1 MPEPDKSLGRKILS
15 FFVKEEDAGTATGTP
30 PAASSAPATPR
41 PSAAT
46 PVASSPNPS
55 PASAPGGSGANS
67 TGTVDPKFAEHFAN
81 VLAQNN
87 PPGPDYFEFRE
98 TLRSL
103 SNLGLSEDKQF
114 QAAWA
119 SFKALAGPTFAGASD
134 ATLLT
139 NTANGYIAALNKD
152 RDGFG
157 KSVDTALAERVG
169 GLQNEQK
176 RLQTENDSLAKQLV
190 EIQKQ
195 IDANT
200 NRLTAIT
207 GEITDQSAK
216 ITQNR
221 QNYEST
227 FAHFTDQIK
236 DDISKM
242 AQYLK

>member
-1 MPEPDKSLGRKILS
+1 MPEPDKSLGRKILG
-15 FFVKEEDAGTATGTP
+15 FFVKEEEPAVATGTP
-30 PAASSAPATPR
+30 PAPAPATPR
-41 PSAAT
+41 PSP
-46 PVASSPNPS
+46 PVTDSPTIP
-55 PASAPGGSGANS
+55 SAPAADGATIGT
-67 TGTVDPKFAEHFAN
+67 TGAIDPKFAEHFAN

-103 SNLGLSEDKQF
+103 SNLGLPEDKQF

-119 SFKALAGPTFAGASD
+119 SFKALGGGSD
-134 ATLLT
+134 PNILN
-139 NTANGYIAALNKD
+139 NTANGYISALNKD
-152 RDGFG
+152 RDGFS
-157 KSVDTALAERVG
+157 KSVENALAERVG
-169 GLQNEQK
+169 GLQNEEK
-176 RLQTENDSLAKQLV
+176 RLQTENNALANQLV

-207 GEITDQSAK
+207 GEISEQSAK

-221 QNYEST
+221 QNYDTT
-227 FAHFTDQIK
+227 FAHFVNQIK
-236 DDISKM
+236 DDIAKM

>member
-1 MPEPDKSLGRKILS
+1 MPEPDKSIGRKILS
-15 FFVKEEDAGTATGTP
+15 FFVKEEDVSGSVSTGTP
-30 PAASSAPATPR
+30 PVGSSAPATPR
-41 PSAAT
+41 PSVNA
-46 PVASSPNPS
+46 PVTGSSN
-55 PASAPGGSGANS
+55 AVSAPQPVVPAGN
-67 TGTVDPKFAEHFAN
+67 VDPKFAEHFAS

-103 SNLGLSEDKQF
+103 STLGLPEDKQY

-119 SFKALAGPTFAGASD
+119 SFKALGGSTDAGMLS
-134 ATLLT
+134 

-152 RDGFG
+152 RDGFA
-157 KSVDTALAERVG
+157 KSVEAALAERVG

-176 RLQTENDSLAKQLV
+176 RLETENDTLAKQLV

-200 NRLTAIT
+200 NRLTAIH
-207 GEITDQSAK
+207 GEINDQSAK

-227 FAHFTDQIK
+227 FAHFTNQIK

-242 AQYLK
+242 TQYLK

>member
-1 MPEPDKSLGRKILS
+1 MPEPDKSIGRKILS
-15 FFVKEEDAGTATGTP
+15 FFVKDEEPGTATGTP
-30 PAASSAPATPR
+30 PASTSAPAAPR
-41 PSAAT
+41 PSAT
-46 PVASSPNPS
+46 VPASSGSNPAPVT
-55 PASAPGGSGANS
+55 PAGES
-67 TGTVDPKFAEHFAN
+67 TGAATGAIDPKFAEHLAN

-103 SNLGLSEDKQF
+103 GNLGLSEEKQF

-119 SFKALAGPTFAGASD
+119 SFKALGGSADT
-134 ATLLT
+134 TLLT
-139 NTANGYIAALNKD
+139 NTANGYIDALNKD
-152 RDGFG
+152 RNGFT
-157 KSVDTALAERVG
+157 KSVETALAERVG

-176 RLQTENDSLAKQLV
+176 RLQTDNESLAKQLV
-190 EIQKQ
+190 DIQKQ

-216 ITQNR
+216 ITQNQ

-227 FAHFTDQIK
+227 FAHFVDQIK
-236 DDISKM
+236 SDI
-242 AQYLK
+242 ARVARYLN

>member
-15 FFVKEEDAGTATGTP
+15 FFVKEEDQSGTVSTGTP
-30 PAASSAPATPR
+30 PASPAQGAPR
-41 PSAAT
+41 PSASIPAAGPSNTLPAT
-46 PVASSPNPS
+46 PSTV
-55 PASAPGGSGANS
+55 S
-67 TGTVDPKFAEHFAN
+67 TGAVDSKFAEHFAS

-103 SNLGLSEDKQF
+103 ASLGLPEDKQF

-119 SFKALAGPTFAGASD
+119 SFKALGGPSD
-134 ATLLT
+134 VTALT
-139 NTANGYIAALNKD
+139 NTGNGYIAALNKD
-152 RDGFG
+152 RDGFA
-157 KSVDTALAERVG
+157 KSVEAALAERVG

-200 NRLTAIT
+200 NRLTAIN
-207 GEITDQSAK
+207 GEITEQSGK
-216 ITQNR
+216 ISQNR
-221 QNYEST
+221 QNYETT
-227 FAHFTDQIK
+227 FAHFTNQIK
-236 DDISKM
+236 DDIARM
-242 AQYLK
+242 TQYLK

>member
-15 FFVKEEDAGTATGTP
+15 FFVKEEETGTVSTGTP
-30 PAASSAPATPR
+30 PVASAAAGPR
-41 PSAAT
+41 PPGNPVDSGTATAT
-46 PVASSPNPS
+46 PVAPP
-55 PASAPGGSGANS
+55 SAPLPATPGA
-67 TGTVDPKFAEHFAN
+67 VDSKFAEHFAN

-103 SNLGLSEDKQF
+103 STLGLPEDKQF

-119 SFKALAGPTFAGASD
+119 SFKALGGPADSSV
-134 ATLLT
+134 LT
-139 NTANGYIAALNKD
+139 NTANQYIAVLNKD
-152 RDGFG
+152 RDAFG
-157 KSVDTALAERVG
+157 KSVEAALAERVG

-176 RLQTENDSLAKQLV
+176 RLQTENEALAKQLV
-190 EIQKQ
+190 ELQKQ

-200 NRLTAIT
+200 NRLTAIG
-207 GEITDQSAK
+207 GEVNEQSAK
-216 ITQNR
+216 INQNR

-227 FAHFTDQIK
+227 FVHFIDQIK
-236 DDISKM
+236 ADITKM

>member
-1 MPEPDKSLGRKILS
+1 MPEPDKSIGRKILS
-15 FFVKEEDAGTATGTP
+15 FFVKDEEPGTATGTP
-30 PAASSAPATPR
+30 PVASSAPVVPR
-41 PSAAT
+41 PSASVPTPGVTSPGSVT
-46 PVASSPNPS
+46 PVGESPV
-55 PASAPGGSGANS
+55 S
-67 TGTVDPKFAEHFAN
+67 TPGTVDSKFAEHLAN

-103 SNLGLSEDKQF
+103 SNLGLSEEKQF

-119 SFKALAGPTFAGASD
+119 SFKALAGSVDVTV
-134 ATLLT
+134 LT

-152 RDGFG
+152 RDGFA
-157 KSVDTALAERVG
+157 KSVETALAERVG

-176 RLQTENDSLAKQLV
+176 RLQTDNESLAKQLV

-207 GEITDQSAK
+207 GEITEQSAK

-221 QNYEST
+221 QNYETT

-236 DDISKM
+236 DDIAKM
-242 AQYLK
+242 AHYLK

>member
-1 MPEPDKSLGRKILS
+1 MAEPDKSLGRKILS
-15 FFVKEEDAGTATGTP
+15 FFVKEDEPVTATGTP
-30 PAASSAPATPR
+30 PASAPGSPR
-41 PSAAT
+41 PSANSPASGPITPAPT
-46 PVASSPNPS
+46 PVANNTATSS
-55 PASAPGGSGANS
+55 A
-67 TGTVDPKFAEHFAN
+67 GTIDQKFAEHFAN

-103 SNLGLSEDKQF
+103 GNLGLPEDKQF

-119 SFKALAGPTFAGASD
+119 SFKALGGSSD
-134 ATLLT
+134 AGILT

-152 RDGFG
+152 RDGFS
-157 KSVDTALAERVG
+157 KSVEAALAERVG
-169 GLQNEQK
+169 GLQNEEK
-176 RLQTENDSLAKQLV
+176 RLQTENNALAQQLI

-207 GEITDQSAK
+207 GEISEQSAK

-221 QNYEST
+221 QNYDAT
-227 FAHFTDQIK
+227 FAHFSDQIK
-236 DDISKM
+236 NDIAKM

>member
-15 FFVKEEDAGTATGTP
+15 FFVKDEDPVATVSTGTP
-30 PAASSAPATPR
+30 PAAQASAPR
-41 PSAAT
+41 P
-46 PVASSPNPS
+46 PASSPDVTSSNQ
-55 PASAPGGSGANS
+55 ASVTQPMAAPGA
-67 TGTVDPKFAEHFAN
+67 VDSKFAEHFAN

-87 PPGPDYFEFRE
+87 PAGPDYFEFHE

-103 SNLGLSEDKQF
+103 TNLGLPEDKQF

-119 SFKALAGPTFAGASD
+119 SFKALGGPGDVAA
-134 ATLLT
+134 LT

-152 RDGFG
+152 RDAFG
-157 KSVDTALAERVG
+157 KSVEAALAERVG

-195 IDANT
+195 IDANK
-200 NRLTAIT
+200 NRLAAIT
-207 GEITDQSAK
+207 NDMNEQSTK

-221 QNYEST
+221 QNYETT
-227 FAHFTDQIK
+227 FAHFADQIK
-236 DDISKM
+236 GNIAKM
-242 AQYLK
+242 TQYLK